1 MFVFLKKKIKNYN
14 IESARTP
21 GGSPLKPH
29 RYLSIKTVRCRGDS
43 LEKKDLLILCY
54 FSMFAF
60 QMFFFIILGGCL
72 LRLILLRYL
81 QFI

>member
-1 MFVFLKKKIKNYN
+1 MFVFLKKKIKIYN

-43 LEKKDLLILCY
+43 LEKKRFIDFMLFFNVWVSDVFFLLFWVDVC
-54 FSMFAF
+54 
-60 QMFFFIILGGCL
+60 
-72 LRLILLRYL
+72 
-81 QFI
+81 